1 MKLPTPRVARRVPLV
16 LTGVLV
22 VMWLLLNETL
32 SIGSV
37 LLGLLLAVALAWAS
51 GVLRPL
57 QPTIRRPHLILLLLA
72 NVLRDVVRS
81 NVGVA
86 RIVLGLTGRRE
97 IRSGFVRIP
106 LDLTDPHGLAVLAG
120 IVTATPGTVWV
131 DHDVAKSTVTL
142 HVLDLK
148 SEQEWIDWI
157 KGRYERLLMGIF
169 E

>member
-1 MKLPTPRVARRVPLV
+1 
-16 LTGVLV
+16 
-22 VMWLLLNETL
+22 MWLLLNDSL
-32 SIGSV
+32 SLGHIVLGLLFAVGLAWSSGALRPLTPRIRQAHLALV
-37 LLGLLLAVALAWAS
+37 LLGY
-51 GVLRPL
+51 
-57 QPTIRRPHLILLLLA
+57 
-72 NVLRDVVRS
+72 VLRDIVRS

-86 RIVLGLTGRRE
+86 RIVLGRRE
-97 IRSGFVRIP
+97 VHSGFVKIP

-131 DHDVAKSTVTL
+131 DHDTATSTLTL

-148 SEQEWIDWI
+148 SETEWIDWI

>member
-1 MKLPTPRVARRVPLV
+1 MKTTAQNLARSVPPV
-16 LTGVLV
+16 LTGTLLI
-22 VMWLLLNETL
+22 MWLLLNDSL
-32 SIGSV
+32 SLGHIV
-37 LLGLLLAVALAWAS
+37 LGLLFAVALAWSS
-51 GVLRPL
+51 GALRPL
-57 QPTIRRPHLILLLLA
+57 TPRIRQAHFALVLLGV
-72 NVLRDVVRS
+72 VLGDIVRS

-86 RIVLGLTGRRE
+86 RIVLGGRE
-97 IRSGFVRIP
+97 VHSGFVKIP

-131 DHDVAKSTVTL
+131 DHDAATSTLTL

-148 SEQEWIDWI
+148 SETEWIDWI

>member
-1 MKLPTPRVARRVPLV
+1 MKGSARTATRAVPPV
-16 LTGVLV
+16 LTGMLL
-22 VMWLLLNETL
+22 VMWLLLNDSL
-32 SIGSV
+32 SLGHV
-37 LLGLLLAVALAWAS
+37 LLGLSLAVVLAWSS

-57 QPTIRRPHLILLLLA
+57 QPRIRRAQLA
-72 NVLRDVVRS
+72 LVLFGLVLRDIVQS
-81 NVGVA
+81 NLGVA
-86 RIVLGLTGRRE
+86 RIVLGLRKPRP
-97 IRSGFVRIP
+97 GFVKIP

-131 DHDVAKSTVTL
+131 DHDTVSSTLTL

-157 KGRYERLLMGIF
+157 KNRYERLLLGVF